1 MKSTSALTLFVA
13 SIVAGVLGGIYGFYQ
28 VTHGHALPVAHPSSL
43 ATMPAIGIVLAGLA
57 YPIYR
62 YRKQSVEFAK
72 AAGTEGAARPA
83 RPKRLDPFYAV
94 RVLLLAK
101 ATSVAGAAI
110 AGFHI
115 GLVLLQLTA
124 PVVVSSVWLNIGGV
138 VGSVFALVV
147 GLVVER
153 ICKIPD
159 SGVEASNGEA
169 AAQ

>member
-1 MKSTSALTLFVA
+1 LKSTSALTLA
-13 SIVAGVLGGIYGFYQ
+13 IATIIAGILGGLYGFYQ

-72 AAGTEGAARPA
+72 ASATENVTRPV

-101 ATSVAGAAI
+101 ATAVAGAAI
-110 AGFHI
+110 AGFHL
-115 GLVLLQLTA
+115 GLVVLQLMA
-124 PVVVSSVWLNIGGV
+124 PVVVAAVWLNIAGV
-138 VGSVFALVV
+138 LGAVFAMVI
-147 GLVVER
+147 GLIVER

-159 SGVEASNGEA
+159 SGLEKPTSEA
-169 AAQ
+169 AA